1 MTAIEELKKKL
12 LEGVVEFSY
21 TKKDG
26 SLRTAKGTLC
36 MDNIPEDQHPNG
48 NGIVVPGVLRYYD
61 LNSEGWRS
69 FKEDNLVEG

>member
-26 SLRTAKGTLC
+26 SLRTAKGTLR
-36 MDNIPEDQHPNG
+36 MGNIPEDQHPNG
-48 NGIVVPGVLRYYD
+48 NGTSVPGVLRYYD